1 MLKVKKNK
9 RRRERYR
16 VKMKHRRRRRKR
28 EEAKK
33 MGRVSLIL
41 FLLRKW
47 SRRKE
52 NLILPK
58 VKKQAMT
65 FCSHVLAENKMIVED
80 ET

>member
-16 VKMKHRRRRRKR
+16 VKMKHRQRRRKR
-28 EEAKK
+28 EEAK